1 MRVTTRVFVPS
12 GNLYDVTAD
21 GTQVQ
26 DSPRE
31 QMRQLDEV
39 GDGDEA
45 VDERHLG
52 SRWVPKRVSC
62 VGHGTH
68 TKKLSEECNNMFACV
83 FTLTTGDVPDKSVAW
98 KSHSEDRGL
107 GLFERD

>member
-62 VGHGTH
+62 AGHGTH
-68 TKKLSEECNNMFACV
+68 KKKLSENVIICF
-83 FTLTTGDVPDKSVAW
+83 FTLTTRDVPDKSVAW
-98 KSHSEDRGL
+98 KSHSE
-107 GLFERD
+107 ERVWGCLKVRLA